1 MGDTQITGAA
11 TQDGGAGPGPGGD
24 GDGAQGKP
32 RRKRQRSF
40 WRELPILIV
49 IALGLTLLIKSFA
62 VQAFYIPSSSMENT
76 LKIGDYVLVDKA
88 VYGGETFLLPYRQIA
103 RGDVIVFHYPLE
115 PQTYFVKR
123 VVGIPGDHV
132 RLVEKQLYVNDRP
145 ARDVFAIHS
154 DMRFDFY
161 RDDFPEL
168 RYAPANVD
176 ATWWLEMRKDID
188 SDGEL
193 VVPPG
198 KYFVLGDNRDNSQ
211 DSRYWG
217 FVPRSNIV
225 GRPLLIYWS
234 RADHP
239 APALTPA
246 RGDTLSG
253 LAHALLHRNTR
264 WERILRVVR

>member
-1 MGDTQITGAA
+1 MFPLDQAE
-11 TQDGGAGPGPGGD
+11 
-24 GDGAQGKP
+24 
-32 RRKRQRSF
+32 RSPVARL
-40 WRELPILIV
+40 WWLGVRALESAVISLI
-49 IALGLTLLIKSFA
+49 IALFVITFI
-62 VQAFYIPSSSMENT
+62 VQAFEIPSSSMENT

-88 VYGGETFLLPYRQIA
+88 VYGASTLLLPYHDIE
-103 RGDVIVFHYPLE
+103 RGDVVVFHYPLE

-123 VVGIPGDHV
+123 VVGVPGDHI
-132 RLVEKQLYVNDRP
+132 RMVEKQLYVNDRAAP
-145 ARDVFAIHS
+145 DPFAIHS
-154 DMRFDFY
+154 DIRFDFY

-176 ATWWLEMRKDID
+176 ANWWLEMRRSLDA
-188 SDGEL
+188 DGEL

-217 FVPRSNIV
+217 FVPRANIV
-225 GRPLLIYWS
+225 GRPLVIYWS

-239 APALTPA
+239 APALPAA

-253 LAHALLHRNTR
+253 LAHALLHRNAR
-264 WERILRVVR
+264 WERIWRVVR

>member
-1 MGDTQITGAA
+1 L
-11 TQDGGAGPGPGGD
+11 
-24 GDGAQGKP
+24 
-32 RRKRQRSF
+32 SF
-40 WRELPILIV
+40 LLRALQSAMISLV
-49 IALGLTLLIKSFA
+49 IALFVITFLA
-62 VQAFYIPSSSMENT
+62 QAFEIPSSSMENT

-88 VYGGETFLLPYRQIA
+88 VYGGDAFLLPYRQIQ
-103 RGDVIVFHYPLE
+103 RGDVVVFHYPLE

-123 VVGIPGDHV
+123 VVGVPGDRI

-145 ARDVFAIHS
+145 AADNFATHS
-154 DMRFDFY
+154 DMHFDFY

-176 ATWWLEMRKDID
+176 ANWWLEIKQHLDGE
-188 SDGEL
+188 GEL

-217 FVPRSNIV
+217 FVPRANIV

-234 RADHP
+234 RSDRP
-239 APALTPA
+239 APALPAA

-253 LAHALLHRNTR
+253 LAHAFLRRDLR